1 MKQFLIII
9 LFLSFKFSFNKIED
23 LLNDNQSIISLNL
36 NNNNSLKGFGYWLFG
51 RDMDNVNLKDLSKAG
66 VTDIFLNYYAFQLYD
81 RKKIISFISLANDE
95 KIRIHIW
102 MQVFN
107 KDGNWINPKN
117 YDFTPIITEAKN
129 YASVPGVSGV
139 HLDYLRYPGNAYK
152 TTGGV
157 EAINK
162 FVLLL
167 VDSVHKINSKCIISA
182 AIMPETTESRY
193 YYGQDYT
200 VFSKFLDVVIPM
212 IYKGNYKKNRDWI
225 KATTQ
230 WYVKNSEYAAVWAGL
245 LSFRSDDDTTKLPL
259 TELNEDITA
268 AINENANGVILY
280 RWGASNYPNFNSFK
294 K

>member
-1 MKQFLIII
+1 
-9 LFLSFKFSFNKIED
+9 
-23 LLNDNQSIISLNL
+23 
-36 NNNNSLKGFGYWLFG
+36 
-51 RDMDNVNLKDLSKAG
+51 
-66 VTDIFLNYYAFQLYD
+66 
-81 RKKIISFISLANDE
+81 
-95 KIRIHIW
+95 
-102 MQVFN
+102 MQVFY

-129 YASVPGVSGV
+129 YASVPGVAGV
-139 HLDYLRYPGNAYK
+139 HLDYLRYPGTAYH

-212 IYKGNYKKNRDWI
+212 IYKGNYKGNTAWI
-225 KATTQ
+225 KTTSE
-230 WYVKNSEYAAVWAGL
+230 WYVQNTQGASVWVGL
-245 LSFRSDDDTTKLPL
+245 QSYKSDDDTTKLPL
-259 TELNEDITA
+259 TELSEDVKA
-268 AINENANGVILY
+268 ALNAKANGVVLFRY
-280 RWGASNYPNFNSFK
+280 GLSNNINFKSL
-294 K
+294 